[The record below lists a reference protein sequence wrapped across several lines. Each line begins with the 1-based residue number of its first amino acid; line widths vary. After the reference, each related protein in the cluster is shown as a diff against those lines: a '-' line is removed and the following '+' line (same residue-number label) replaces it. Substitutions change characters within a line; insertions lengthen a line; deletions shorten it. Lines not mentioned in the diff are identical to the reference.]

1 MIIAL
6 LLMCQLLL
14 SAASQDK
21 SLSQWVSLDTLAGM
35 HCLCHPPIRR
45 MVALEDSVST
55 AEARTVDVYLSHY
68 PSAYK
73 VWLLAALHH
82 SANKL
87 MS

>member
-1 MIIAL
+1 
-6 LLMCQLLL
+6 
-14 SAASQDK
+14 
-21 SLSQWVSLDTLAGM
+21 
-35 HCLCHPPIRR
+35 

>member
-1 MIIAL
+1 
-6 LLMCQLLL
+6 
-14 SAASQDK
+14 
-21 SLSQWVSLDTLAGM
+21 
-35 HCLCHPPIRR
+35 

-55 AEARTVDVYLSHY
+55 GEARTVDVDLSHY
-68 PSAYK
+68 PFAYK